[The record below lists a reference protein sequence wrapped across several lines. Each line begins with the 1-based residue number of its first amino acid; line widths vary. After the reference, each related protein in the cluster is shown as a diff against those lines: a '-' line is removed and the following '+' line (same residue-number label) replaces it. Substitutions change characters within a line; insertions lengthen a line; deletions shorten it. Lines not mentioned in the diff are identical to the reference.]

1 MNIDKKQLVK
11 AAGLLIAGILLGWLL
26 FSGSGSGSHD
36 HAHGGQA
43 AHAQTGTEHGH
54 DHNGHNQDHSDHS
67 HNNSGQNT
75 SNSNEVW
82 TCSMH
87 PSVREDGPG
96 SCPICGM
103 DLIPA
108 ASEEREDD
116 YTMVMTE
123 SAIRL
128 ANIQTAPVVR
138 GVPVR
143 EVDLPGRLR
152 VDERR
157 ITRVTAFFPGRIIT
171 SKVNFTGAPI
181 RRGEPMATI
190 YSPELLTA
198 QRELLEAA
206 RQKERHPRLYE
217 SARTKFELWG
227 FSDRQVDAII
237 EGGEV
242 QRELEILAPVDGVV
256 LQRNVADQQYVSEG
270 TVMYEVADLSR
281 LWLVLEAYEGD
292 LDWISVGDS
301 VRFRLR
307 GEALANRHGGSGG
320 SHGTNGNH
328 DMNGMHN
335 RPGSHGAHGSN
346 GSHGT
351 NGGSAMAGGRDAVVS
366 FIDPVVN
373 PQRRTVGVRADIDN
387 AGGRLKPDMLATG
400 TLRAEM
406 AEPKLMVPA
415 TAVLWT
421 GPRSLVYVRDPEA
434 DVPTFRVREV
444 ELGPRAGDFFVI
456 HDGLEEGED
465 VVFNGVFRIDS
476 EFQLADRFSMMNRE
490 PGTGAVPVHHHGEH
504 GDGVHDGHGAPSTND
519 MDIHDGPFEDVP
531 EVFRLQLTEAVHDYI
546 RGKDAFVDSDLSG
559 AQEAFGEFR
568 ATLEAIG
575 EHGLPGSGHQAWM
588 ESYVVLHEQAG
599 DIVNAGDLEEARTAF
614 RGLSD
619 ELVRAVKMLGIDG
632 VVYRQYC
639 PMAFDDEGGYWLSG
653 EEQIRNPYL
662 PGIMLMCGEVIER
675 IKL

>member
-1 MNIDKKQLVK
+1 MKTDKKQLAK
-11 AAGLLIAGILLGWLL
+11 AAGLLTAGLLLGWLL

-36 HAHGGQA
+36 HAHAGQTT
-43 AHAQTGTEHGH
+43 HAQSGPEHNH
-54 DHNGHNQDHSDHS
+54 DHGEHNHDH
-67 HNNSGQNT
+67 SGQNT

-128 ANIQTAPVVR
+128 ANVQTTPVVR
-138 GVPVR
+138 EVPVR

-157 ITRVTAFFPGRIIT
+157 ITRVTAYFPGRIIT

-206 RQKERHPRLYE
+206 RHAERNPRLYE
-217 SARTKFELWG
+217 SARTKFELLG

-237 EGGEV
+237 ERDEV

-256 LQRNVADQQYVSEG
+256 LQRNVTDQQYVSEG

-281 LWLVLEAYEGD
+281 LWLVLEAYEED
-292 LDWISVGDS
+292 LNWISAGDS

-307 GEALANRHGGSGG
+307 GEALAH
-320 SHGTNGNH
+320 HH
-328 DMNGMHN
+328 
-335 RPGSHGAHGSN
+335 
-346 GSHGT
+346 
-351 NGGSAMAGGRDAVVS
+351 AVVS
-366 FIDPVVN
+366 FIDPVVH

-387 AGGRLKPDMLATG
+387 AGGRLRPDMLATG
-400 TLRAEM
+400 SLRAEM
-406 AEPKLMVPA
+406 AEPKLMVPV

-444 ELGPRAGDFFVI
+444 ELGPRAGDFYVI

-490 PGTGAVPVHHHGEH
+490 PGTGAVPVHDHGGH
-504 GDGVHDGHGAPSTND
+504 GADANGDQGAHDGHDAPST
-519 MDIHDGPFEDVP
+519 HDLDPDEGPFDDVP
-531 EVFRLQLTEAVHDYI
+531 DDFRSKLTEAVREYI
-546 RGKDAFVDSDLSG
+546 RGKDAFVDSDLSE
-559 AQEAFGEFR
+559 AQGAFGEFL
-568 ATLEAIG
+568 AALEAIG

-588 ESYVVLHEQAG
+588 ESYVELHGQAG
-599 DIVNAGDLEEARTAF
+599 DIVDAGDIGQARSAF
-614 RGLSD
+614 RSLSD
-619 ELVRAVKMLGIDG
+619 ELVRAVTLFGIEG

-639 PMAFDDEGGYWLSG
+639 PMAFDDEGGYWISD

-662 PGIMLMCGEVIER
+662 PDTMLMCGEVIE
-675 IKL
+675 KLEQE